1 MNNACMQIQIKTELN
16 IEKKKI
22 LKRCHFLLSY
32 MLNSG
37 ELGGVI
43 SQYLYLLSALCM
55 LDSGTLFCLPAL
67 YAQKEN

>member
-1 MNNACMQIQIKTELN
+1 MQIQIKTELN

-37 ELGGVI
+37 ELGGTSVSTSTS
-43 SQYLYLLSALCM
+43 SQPCACWILGHCSVYQHYM
-55 LDSGTLFCLPAL
+55 HKKKT
-67 YAQKEN
+67 N